1 MSYKCNM
8 SDRRSIQSSLLL
20 LKLLGTE
27 PILPVILNPLSIT
40 LALPRSLSIGKLRW
54 SRVILFCL
62 LLSVLGEAQ
71 RTSVAAG
78 LAWLKFKKRACRS
91 VHVGQVELGG
101 KSLPIRDGDDDDDDD
116 DEIEESCVIC
126 SGGSAD
132 ALSDSVSSITSL
144 ASHAGPSSR
153 PGPLETFCTH
163 APTKHP
169 MHRSCVHQALHASL
183 FPKLMCFSQMFYS
196 MEGCLLGRAHL

>member
-1 MSYKCNM
+1 M
-8 SDRRSIQSSLLL
+8 SDCHSTQSSLLL

-27 PILPVILNPLSIT
+27 PILPIILNPLTIT
-40 LALPRSLSIGKLRW
+40 LALPRSLSVGKVKW

-78 LAWLKFKKRACRS
+78 LAWLKLKKHAGRA
-91 VHVGQVELGG
+91 VDVGEVELGG
-101 KSLPIRDGDDDDDDD
+101 KALPERDEFDDD
-116 DEIEESCVIC
+116 DEMEESCVIC

-132 ALSDSVSSITSL
+132 ALSDSVSSIASL
-144 ASHAGPSSR
+144 ASQAGSSSR

-169 MHRSCVHQALHASL
+169 MHRS
-183 FPKLMCFSQMFYS
+183 
-196 MEGCLLGRAHL
+196 